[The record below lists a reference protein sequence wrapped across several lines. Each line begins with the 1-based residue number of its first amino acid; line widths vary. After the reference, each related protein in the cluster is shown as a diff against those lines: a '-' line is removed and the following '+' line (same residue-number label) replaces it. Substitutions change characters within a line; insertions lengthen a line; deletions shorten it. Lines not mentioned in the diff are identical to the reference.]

1 MWANAGGLRQVGG
14 ARGLARAYGT
24 NAKTAALEL
33 RQATIQT
40 LRHPATKLK
49 NAAKALR
56 HNHWT
61 TPSRRAKDRLK
72 ELVAKSDQLK
82 AERDELIA
90 QIEDLLPEG
99 YAIEQLSASRLKK
112 TLAKMEE
119 DAVDEITL
127 SLLNA
132 EALKLSKLHGR
143 ISRIGEEIGE
153 VGGLAHLEGQGV
165 RVVDS

>member
-1 MWANAGGLRQVGG
+1 RQVGG

-40 LRHPATKLK
+40 LRHPATRLK

-56 HNHWT
+56 ANRWT
-61 TPSRRAKDRLK
+61 TPSRGAKDRLK

-99 YAIEQLSASRLKK
+99 YAVKHLSSKRIED
-112 TLAKMEE
+112 TLEKMELE
-119 DAVDEITL
+119 GVSGTVTGRLQIDAI
-127 SLLNA
+127 
-132 EALKLSKLHGR
+132 KLSKLYGR